1 MSVQKNTRYMHVL
14 SKIPF
19 GLLPM
24 ASWKTVMFQLIAQAI
39 YQKKNIPIKKKQKNK
54 FEKH

>member
-1 MSVQKNTRYMHVL
+1 MSVQKNTKYMHV
-14 SKIPF
+14 SQIPL

-24 ASWKTVMFQLIAQAI
+24 ASWKTVIFQLIAQPI
-39 YQKKNIPIKKKQKNK
+39 YQKKNIPIKEKQKNK

>member
-1 MSVQKNTRYMHVL
+1 MSVQKNTKYMHV
-14 SKIPF
+14 SQIPF